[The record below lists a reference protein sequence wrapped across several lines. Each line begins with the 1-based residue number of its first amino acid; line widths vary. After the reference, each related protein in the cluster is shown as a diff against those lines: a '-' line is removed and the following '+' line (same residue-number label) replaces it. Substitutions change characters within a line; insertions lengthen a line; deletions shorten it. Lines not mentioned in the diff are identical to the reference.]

1 MSTYM
6 IIDLEVTDPDK
17 FAEYLEKIPAMIEKF
32 GGRYLARGGKVT
44 PIDGD
49 WYPDRIIVL
58 EFPAM
63 ENVTKWLTSRENM
76 PLGDL
81 RRKSTVSRAILV
93 EGCQPEGREA

>member
-1 MSTYM
+1 MSIYM
-6 IIDLEVTDPDK
+6 IIDIEVTDPDTY
-17 FAEYLEKIPAMIEKF
+17 AEYLEKIPAMIEKF

-76 PLGDL
+76 PLGDV
-81 RRKSTVSRAILV
+81 RRKSSLSRVILV
-93 EGCQPEGREA
+93 EGCQPDGLEA